1 MKKEIKIESV
11 LEEFRNT
18 FHENFDKMLDELI
31 VTRPFTKII
40 IKIDVDSSYKEPFL
54 IITSDAVCEII
65 INFFSK
71 PNKEIFLKHV
81 KNVFKQIE

>member
-31 VTRPFTKII
+31 VARPFKKII
-40 IKIDVDSSYKEPFL
+40 IKIDVNLSNKEPFL
-54 IITSDAVCEII
+54 IITSDSVCEVI
-65 INFFSK
+65 INFYSK

-81 KNVFKQIE
+81 KNVLKQIE